1 MPFRALIHRK
11 ADVAQ
16 IVSALQALK
25 AEDKKTYEGVLGIL
39 AQTIVTSILPYITQE
54 PKLQPVLEDNRIRLI
69 CTILSQMFRESKT
82 QTRSNIAKSSVFK
95 ALLHELAP
103 IRLQSTKNNLKNV

>member
-39 AQTIVTSILPYITQE
+39 AQTIVTSILPYIT
-54 PKLQPVLEDNRIRLI
+54 
-69 CTILSQMFRESKT
+69 
-82 QTRSNIAKSSVFK
+82 
-95 ALLHELAP
+95 
-103 IRLQSTKNNLKNV
+103 